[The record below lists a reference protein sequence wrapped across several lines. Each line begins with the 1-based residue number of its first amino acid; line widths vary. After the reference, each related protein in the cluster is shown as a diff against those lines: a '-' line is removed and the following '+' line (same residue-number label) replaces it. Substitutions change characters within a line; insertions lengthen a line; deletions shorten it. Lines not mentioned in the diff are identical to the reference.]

1 MKTAATK
8 IKKADPETH
17 GAALT
22 RILVADDHPVVRLGV
37 RNLLSGEAGFALAGE
52 AADGEEAIELTR
64 KLNPHILL
72 LDLAMPRLTGL
83 DVLRRLATDEALTRV
98 IILTANINQR
108 EVVEALRLGARGIVL
123 KDMAASDV
131 LSAVRATM
139 DGQYWFGRQAVT
151 DLVDALNKVG
161 AKRERPYRLTAR
173 QLEVVAAV
181 VGGETNKNIAQKLSI
196 SEDTVKRHLTNVFD
210 KTGVSTRLELALFA
224 IHHQLLST
232 SE

>member
-1 MKTAATK
+1 MKAAATK
-8 IKKADPETH
+8 MKQVYSKTH

-22 RILVADDHPVVRLGV
+22 RILVADDHPVVRLGI
-37 RNLLSGEAGFALAGE
+37 RNLLSGEAEFALAGE
-52 AADGEEAIELTR
+52 AADGEEALELTC
-64 KLNPHILL
+64 KLKPHILL

-83 DVLRRLATDEALTRV
+83 DVLRRLGGDEALTRV
-98 IILTANINQR
+98 IILTANINER

-123 KDMAASDV
+123 KEMAASDV
-131 LSAVRATM
+131 LSAVRVIM

-151 DLVDALNKVG
+151 DLVEALNKVS
-161 AKRERPYRLTAR
+161 AKAEPPYRLTAR

-196 SEDTVKRHLTNVFD
+196 SEDTVKRHMTNVFD

-232 SE
+232 CQ